1 MSIKITTKT
10 KHSNANFTLEDI
22 SNINE
27 FAYLKQN
34 TYLEKIDEY
43 NRFLEPIIN
52 KYSHFVILGAGGSV
66 FHINAIVKSLTL
78 EDEKI
83 DIIYNANEK
92 HFQNILKK
100 ITEKTFFILVTKAG
114 RSEEVNIFAEEI
126 FEKLDKS
133 LNNCLIIST
142 EKGLNNINLKHPNC
156 YKIQHEDVSGRFS
169 CFSTPFM
176 LPILLFK
183 KFDIKEFFKGAEEV
197 VINPNIKSIH
207 SFISAYKN
215 GANVS
220 VLISHIENMTYF
232 FFLWYE
238 QILMESCGKNKA
250 GMDALFSNGITDM
263 HSKYQ
268 MFLEGRPN
276 KIFTVFS
283 AKNQPHLLLLKDL
296 IQKKKDISIELIE
309 KTEQPI
315 RVFEMDYFNEYNL
328 GKIMSQ
334 LCQEVIQLAYFMKI
348 NPFNQPAV
356 EELKIVL

>member
-1 MSIKITTKT
+1 MSIDIIIKT
-10 KHSNANFTLEDI
+10 KHSDTKFTLEDI
-22 SNINE
+22 SSINE

-34 TYLEKIDEY
+34 TYLEKINEY
-43 NRFLEPIIN
+43 SSFLESVIN

-66 FHINAIVKSLTL
+66 FHINAIVKSLNL

-100 ITEKTFFILVTKAG
+100 INKDTFFILITKGG

-126 FEKLDKS
+126 FKKLDKS

-142 EKGLNNINLKHPNC
+142 EKGLKNINIKHPNC
-156 YKIQHEDVSGRFS
+156 YKITHENVSGRFS

-176 LPILLFK
+176 LPMLLFK
-183 KFDIKEFFKGAEEV
+183 KFDIKEFFKGAAESLV
-197 VINPNIKSIH
+197 NPNIKSIH

-215 GANVS
+215 GASVS

-238 QILMESCGKNKA
+238 QILMESCGKKKA

-268 MFLEGRPN
+268 MFLEGRAN

-283 AKNQPHLLLLKDL
+283 AKNQPHLVLLKDL
-296 IQKKKDISIELIE
+296 IQKKKNISIGLIE
-309 KTEQPI
+309 KTEQPV

-334 LCQEVIQLAYFMKI
+334 LCQEVIQLAHFMKI
-348 NPFNQPAV
+348 DPFNQPAV
-356 EELKIVL
+356 EELK